1 MNQMPRLVV
10 VGHGAAGLAA
20 AVAAAQ
26 AARHRGLAVDIA
38 LVEKASEDRA
48 GGNTLWSPSYIR
60 LDAPDRLADEFEDD
74 MAKATG
80 GRGDKRYFRALAENA
95 TATMAWLQGHGI
107 EFCSPTYYLSAGPK
121 RIQPVGGGRALIGA
135 LSRAATRLGVTFHYE
150 HAATELVMAD
160 DGRIGAV
167 AVAGRDG
174 TTTIPAGAVVL
185 ATGGFQANAAMMR
198 EHFGP
203 GGDSLKLISPGTGY
217 NTGDGIRMAMAVG
230 ARVSGDWNG
239 MHIEPVD
246 PRAKNAAPV
255 VLVYPYGIV
264 ADQNGRRFVD
274 EGSGLVHETWEHFSR
289 KIHFETPGGKAY
301 AVLDSRLLD
310 IPGYERAI
318 RSEVPPHK
326 ADTLADLARLIGV
339 DAAAIE
345 TTVADYNR
353 SASGDPAR
361 FDASRCDGLAA
372 SGRLD
377 PPKSN
382 WARAIAKPP
391 FLAYPIV
398 GAVAYTFG
406 GLATNDK
413 AELLGPHGPL
423 PGLYAAGE
431 ITGHFFGTA
440 PNAVAILRALVFGR
454 IAGCEAISYFE
465 ARDGRFGQ
473 HAS

>member
-1 MNQMPRLVV
+1 MSRLVV

-20 AVAAAQ
+20 AVAAAE
-26 AARHRGLAVDIA
+26 AARRRGLAVDIA

-80 GRGDKRYFRALAENA
+80 GRGDRRYFRTLAENA
-95 TATMAWLQGHGI
+95 TAAMAWLQGHGI
-107 EFCSPTYYLSAGPK
+107 EFSSPTYYLSAGPK
-121 RIQPVGGGRALIGA
+121 RIQPVGDGRALVGA
-135 LSRAATRLGVTFHYE
+135 LSRAATRLGVTFRYE
-150 HAATELVMAD
+150 RSATELVMAD
-160 DGRIGAV
+160 GGRIAAV

-174 TTTIPAGAVVL
+174 TTTIPADAVVL
-185 ATGGFQANAAMMR
+185 AAGGFQADATMMR

-203 GGDSLKLISPGTGY
+203 RGDSLKLISPGTGY

-264 ADQNGRRFVD
+264 VDQNARRFVD
-274 EGSGLVHETWEHFSR
+274 EGSGLVHETWERFSR

-339 DAAAIE
+339 DAAALE
-345 TTVADYNR
+345 ATVADYNR
-353 SASGDPAR
+353 AATGDPAR

-372 SGRLD
+372 GSGLD

-382 WARAIAKPP
+382 WARAIVKPP
-391 FLAYPIV
+391 FLAYPSV

-406 GLATNDK
+406 GLATNEK

-440 PNAVAILRALVFGR
+440 PNAVAIMRALVFGR
-454 IAGCEAISYFE
+454 IAGSEAISYFE
-465 ARDGRFGQ
+465 RARV
-473 HAS
+473 

>member
-1 MNQMPRLVV
+1 MRR
-10 VGHGAAGLAA
+10 GHL
-20 AVAAAQ
+20 
-26 AARHRGLAVDIA
+26 
-38 LVEKASEDRA
+38 
-48 GGNTLWSPSYIR
+48 
-60 LDAPDRLADEFEDD
+60 
-74 MAKATG
+74 
-80 GRGDKRYFRALAENA
+80 GR
-95 TATMAWLQGHGI
+95 
-107 EFCSPTYYLSAGPK
+107 
-121 RIQPVGGGRALIGA
+121 
-135 LSRAATRLGVTFHYE
+135 
-150 HAATELVMAD
+150 
-160 DGRIGAV
+160 
-167 AVAGRDG
+167 
-174 TTTIPAGAVVL
+174 
-185 ATGGFQANAAMMR
+185 
-198 EHFGP
+198 
-203 GGDSLKLISPGTGY
+203 GGDSLKLIPPGTGY
-217 NTGDGIRMAMAVG
+217 TTGDGIRMARAVG

-264 ADQNGRRFVD
+264 VDQNGRRFVD

-289 KIHFETPGGKAY
+289 KIHFEAPGGKAY

-413 AELLGPHGPL
+413 AELLGPHGTL

-465 ARDGRFGQ
+465 ARDGRSGQ